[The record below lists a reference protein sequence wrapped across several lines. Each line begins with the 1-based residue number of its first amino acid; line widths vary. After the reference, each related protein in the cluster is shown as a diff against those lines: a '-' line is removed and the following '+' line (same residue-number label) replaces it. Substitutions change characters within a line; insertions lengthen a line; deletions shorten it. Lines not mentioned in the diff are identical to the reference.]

1 MRTGYILIVMMLQ
14 FQLFGGRF
22 FKIEQ
27 LRTDVPRIFRLY
39 ARSVAS
45 NGSTGEGPTK
55 RRVVEVGRRVSVTS
69 GGVGKVVDKFPGGWR
84 AVLLENCGTVRILL

>member
-27 LRTDVPRIFRLY
+27 LRTDVPSIFRLY

-45 NGSTGEGPTK
+45 AGEGPTK